1 MKKIITT
8 IILLFSVVSISNVM
22 ASTLVVNKVF
32 PATVL
37 ITAEDKNG
45 QPQSLGSG
53 FLVMPNIIAT
63 NFHVIENSYS
73 GFVKFVNKKKYMKLK
88 VWLVTIM
95 IMI

>member
-8 IILLFSVVSISNVM
+8 IILIFSVVSISNVM

-53 FLVMPNIIAT
+53 FLVTPNIIAT
-63 NFHVIENSYS
+63 NFHVIEGASS
-73 GFVKFVNKKKYMKLK
+73 GTK
-88 VWLVTIM
+88 
-95 IMI
+95 